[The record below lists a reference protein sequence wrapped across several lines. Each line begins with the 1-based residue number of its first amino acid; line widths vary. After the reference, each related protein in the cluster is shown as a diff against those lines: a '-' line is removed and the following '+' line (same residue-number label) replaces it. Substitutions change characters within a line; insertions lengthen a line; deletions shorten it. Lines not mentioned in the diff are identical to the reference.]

1 MKKIPQPLYYLA
13 AALALGGYIFF
24 FERGPVKT
32 DKDADKDKKTKIFA
46 NYVADDIQQIKLENL
61 STTINASKAP
71 IVLTKDKSDTWQI
84 LEPKAFKADESTV
97 RNMLSTAADFNP
109 ESTIENAA
117 NLADFGLNSPSARCS
132 FISKS
137 GTPFVVLVGD
147 KNVTGA
153 SVYIKTTLKNDVYM
167 VPSYSVDGL
176 RKSVNDYRDKTFF
189 KTDGV
194 LAQKIQVV
202 HGGKKFVFAKDK
214 DNVWNIIEPIK
225 AKADEQR
232 VKDLLNAVTNL
243 RIVEFENDHPSNLA
257 VYGLSKPSAS
267 IEVWSSDGKEDHLI
281 ELGRKKLKANQY
293 FAKSGDLPYVYV
305 INDYFDKTLDIDPTN
320 YRQKDMMKF
329 DASQAKSLTVKH
341 DGKVYVYQKDDK
353 GQWTA
358 EGRAKAN
365 DEGTYI
371 ANTLANTVITGFGS
385 KKDATGLKTPNYSIE
400 VSMASS
406 SKRYYHFGNTQKG
419 SVFLASDLNNDV
431 YLVPSNILSQLDVY
445 YTQMLTPVAVASP
458 AAK

>member
-1 MKKIPQPLYYLA
+1 MKKIPPFVYYLSA
-13 AALALGGYIFF
+13 VLALGAYIFF

-32 DKDADKDKKTKIFA
+32 DKDADKDKKAKVFA
-46 NYVADDIQQIKLENL
+46 SYVADDIQQIKIENF

-71 IVLTKDKSDTWQI
+71 IVLVKDKNDIWQI
-84 LEPKAFKADESTV
+84 SEPQKFKADESTV

-132 FISKS
+132 FVAKS

-153 SVYIKTTLKNDVYM
+153 SVYIKTPLKNDVYM
-167 VPSYSVDGL
+167 VPSYSVDSL

-194 LAQKIQVV
+194 LAQKIRVV
-202 HGGKKFVFAKDK
+202 HGGKTFVFEKDK
-214 DNVWNIIEPIK
+214 NNAWIIAEPVK
-225 AKADEQR
+225 AAADEQR
-232 VKDLLNAVTNL
+232 IKDLLNSITNL
-243 RIVEFENDHPSNLA
+243 RVVDFENDHPSNLA

-267 IEVWSSDGKEDHLI
+267 IEVWSTDGKEDHVI

-293 FAKSGDLPYVYV
+293 FAKSGDLPFVYTV
-305 INDYFDKTLDIDPTN
+305 NDYFDKTLDIDPAN
-320 YRQKDMMKF
+320 YRDKSMMKF
-329 DASQAKSLTVKH
+329 DAAQAKSITLKH

-365 DEGTYI
+365 EEATFMV
-371 ANTLANTVITGFGS
+371 NTLSNTTITGFGS
-385 KKDATGLKTPNYSIE
+385 KKDTTGLKTPNYSIE
-400 VSMASS
+400 VLLASGN
-406 SKRYYHFGNTQKG
+406 KRYYHFGNTQKG
-419 SVFLASDLNNDV
+419 NVFLASDQNNDV

-445 YTQMLTPVAVASP
+445 YTQMLTPVSVSSP